1 MPFKIC
7 SLDCI
12 YCQLGRTLEKTI
24 QRKVYIP
31 AEPVLSELKDRL
43 TKGLTADFITI
54 SGSGEPTLNSQLGGI
69 INDIKKITNIPIAV
83 LTNGTLFYLQD
94 VRDDC
99 CRADVV
105 LPSLDA
111 ADQQTFKKIN
121 RPHPDISIENVISG
135 LCKFRNQF
143 HGQIWLEVFLVDG
156 INTDSRQIDEITD
169 AIKRIRPD
177 KVHLNTAVRP
187 TAEPNVKAPSQ
198 EKLHKIAKQLGKNCQ
213 IVTDFSTSRCAD
225 FLENNEE
232 HLLSMLKRR
241 PCSINDI
248 CSALTLTPTEA
259 VKYIARLQKKDLV
272 HPTEK
277 NGITFYSAD

>member
-12 YCQLGRTLEKTI
+12 YCQLGKTLEKTI

-31 AEPVLSELKDRL
+31 AETVLSELKDRL
-43 TKGLTADFITI
+43 IKGLTADFITI
-54 SGSGEPTLNSQLGGI
+54 SGSGEPTLNSQLGEI
-69 INDIKKITNIPIAV
+69 IDNIKKITNIPIAV
-83 LTNGTLFYLQD
+83 LTNATLFYLQD

-99 CRADVV
+99 CRADVL

-111 ADQQTFKKIN
+111 ADQQTFQKIN

-156 INTDSRQIDEITD
+156 INTDSQQIDKISD

-177 KVHLNTAVRP
+177 KIHLNTPVRP
-187 TAEPNVKAPSQ
+187 TAEPNVKAPPP
-198 EKLHKIAKQLGKNCQ
+198 EKLHKIATKLGKNCSA
-213 IVTDFSTSRCAD
+213 VADFSTSRCAD
-225 FLENNEE
+225 FIENKEQD
-232 HLLSMLKRR
+232 LLSMLKRR

-248 CSALTLTPTEA
+248 CSALAVTPNEA
-259 VKYIARLQKKDLV
+259 VKYIAQLQKKNLV

-277 NGITFYSAD
+277 TGIVFYSAD